1 MDELG
6 LNKLFAG
13 ILVAGLMLMA
23 GIKLADVLVPHSEL
37 TQNAYVIEV
46 PEGGTAVAEAP
57 KATGPEPIFALLASA
72 DALAGE
78 KLAKKCT
85 ACHVFD
91 QGGANKVGPRCG
103 TSSTPKRARSTASP
117 ILVRW
122 LILAASGTTRRSTH
136 SCTSPKPISRV
147 RR

>member
-72 DALAGE
+72 DAIAGE

-91 QGGANKVGPRCG
+91 QGGATRLARCFG
-103 TSSTPKRARSTASP
+103 TSSTPTRAPSTASP

-122 LILAASGTTRRSTH
+122 SI
-136 SCTSPKPISRV
+136 
-147 RR
+147 

>member
-46 PEGGTAVAEAP
+46 PE
-57 KATGPEPIFALLASA
+57 LS
-72 DALAGE
+72 
-78 KLAKKCT
+78 
-85 ACHVFD
+85 
-91 QGGANKVGPRCG
+91 
-103 TSSTPKRARSTASP
+103 
-117 ILVRW
+117 
-122 LILAASGTTRRSTH
+122 LIH
-136 SCTSPKPISRV
+136 I
-147 RR
+147 